1 MALRNVT
8 WTVNSTGD
16 EPMSGSVYVRSTAPH
31 QSIVKTVS
39 MVGGRMTTI
48 LSDNTRYLFSIDL
61 YDTSGNAHDSNGTAF
76 IVDVPSGTGTYSVV
90 PTDVYR
96 VIDGRLNYYPSA
108 YGMTN
113 RQDIFYG

>member
-16 EPMSGSVYVRSTAPH
+16 EPMSGSVYIRSTVPH
-31 QSIVKTVS
+31 QGTVKTVPI
-39 MVGGRMTTI
+39 VGGRLTTT

-61 YDTSGNAHDSNGTAF
+61 YDTSGNAHDSNGTVF
-76 IVDVPSGTGTYSVV
+76 IVDVPSGAGTYVVV

-108 YGMTN
+108 YRMTN
-113 RQDIFYG
+113 RQDFFYG